1 MRKVVY
7 NNQELMKDVI
17 SAKRYVDDGAGLF
30 KGNSTTLI
38 EWISSVNE
46 GLSGYGLKIDESCI
60 CSRGSFIAFL
70 DIQFCFDDPDDLQT
84 DPCTPSQQTHAP
96 T

>member
-1 MRKVVY
+1 
-7 NNQELMKDVI
+7 MKDVI

-30 KGNSTTLI
+30 KGNSTAFS

-46 GLSGYGLKIDESCI
+46 GLSGYGLTIDESCI

-70 DIQFCFDDPDDLQT
+70 NIQFCFDDPDDLQT